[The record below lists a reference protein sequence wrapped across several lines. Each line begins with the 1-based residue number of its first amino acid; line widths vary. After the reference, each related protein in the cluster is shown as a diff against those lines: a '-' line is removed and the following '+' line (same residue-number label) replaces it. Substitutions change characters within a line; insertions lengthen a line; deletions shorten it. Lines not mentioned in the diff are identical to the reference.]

1 MLRQKGLPVLLVALF
16 LVQVALPFADAAET
30 SGRAG
35 PDFQVAGMKFDGAG
49 SITGA
54 GLVLAPDT
62 HTVRVDVA
70 NVGTTAGNA
79 FLSLVHK
86 GSPNAAENTVDT
98 VDLGSIPAGSPTTTY
113 LLSWTATT
121 GPDQTLFARDRKSVV

>member
-49 SITGA
+49 S
-54 GLVLAPDT
+54 VSYT
-62 HTVRVDVA
+62 HLTLPTKRRV
-70 NVGTTAGNA
+70 
-79 FLSLVHK
+79 
-86 GSPNAAENTVDT
+86 
-98 VDLGSIPAGSPTTTY
+98 
-113 LLSWTATT
+113 
-121 GPDQTLFARDRKSVV
+121 